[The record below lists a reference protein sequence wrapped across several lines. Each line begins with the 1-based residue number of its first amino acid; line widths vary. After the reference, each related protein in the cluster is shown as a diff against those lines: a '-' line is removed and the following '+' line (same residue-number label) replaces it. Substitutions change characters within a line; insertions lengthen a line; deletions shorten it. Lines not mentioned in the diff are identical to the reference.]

1 MMAPDAAMEKYEKD
15 SSSASR
21 CFLRIDNRNEI
32 DTNYHEPVIE
42 ERYTS
47 FEYGKT
53 FYQEFKYLFPYSEAV
68 SVPIRVTGTITVTS
82 GPIIISYSLSAFIDN
97 PGVEAYFISNPY
109 FYQSGSHI
117 YMTYNI
123 RARCGFATQDSELQT
138 VMVY

>member
-1 MMAPDAAMEKYEKD
+1 MQLKLTQIIMNLELRKDIRLSNME
-15 SSSASR
+15 
-21 CFLRIDNRNEI
+21 
-32 DTNYHEPVIE
+32 
-42 ERYTS
+42 
-47 FEYGKT
+47 KT
-53 FYQEFKYLFPYSEAV
+53 FYQEFKYLCPYSEAV

-82 GPIIISYSLSAFIDN
+82 GPKIISYSLSAYIDN

>member
-1 MMAPDAAMEKYEKD
+1 MKRIVHLLLAAFC
-15 SSSASR
+15 A
-21 CFLRIDNRNEI
+21 LTIVTVNTHAAEI

-53 FYQEFKYLFPYSEAV
+53 FYQEFKYLCPYSEAV

-82 GPIIISYSLSAFIDN
+82 GPKIISYSLSAFIDN